1 MSDETIRYGFPK
13 ISKNGERVGFKTYTT
28 AVYNPDGSTL
38 EDRLN
43 NMPGSDGSFREL
55 KLNTSLGVNILEVR
69 FNAQGNISNTG
80 TYTIDNNGNSD
91 CTAKLQKIINKYQHI
106 YIPDGQYKISELK
119 LDSGTI
125 IEGKNPFNVIFRPNA
140 NTSHLFTIENK
151 ASIIIKNI
159 NIGGNNNVAN
169 EDAINIDGNCDN
181 ILIENVHI
189 QNFIGDSI
197 KIHTTGTSRVTNINI
212 NNVEI
217 SIDGNALY
225 NRANS
230 INNRVFATGINISIS
245 DFRSVINITGLACRL
260 LQYDGSASSS
270 SGFYAYLL
278 HFYNDDTNR
287 VINNNNN
294 ICLLPI
300 IKAIS
305 SVYNNAAP
313 YNDNIP
319 CINISNSIF
328 EGMSQSIYNKGIK
341 LNISN
346 SVFNAGILGDIF
358 ADTGS
363 RIQLVGVSIMLLV
376 KAVSNNGLVYYL
388 RRDVL
393 KQLYDITMYD
403 ENGHETSDPQPWGY
417 IDVFDISTETS
428 IYRHAFI
435 YSLIIDEI
443 RYFTTEK
450 YSGTLF
456 SSTHLIGPVTPRLYH
471 GNITLSENDGT

>member
-28 AVYNPDGSTL
+28 TVYNPDGSTL

-106 YIPDGQYKISELK
+106 YIPNGQYKISELK

-151 ASIIIKNI
+151 ANVIIKNI
-159 NIGGNNNVAN
+159 NISGNNNAAN
-169 EDAINIDGNCDN
+169 EDAINIDGTCDN

-197 KIHTTGTSRVTNINI
+197 KIYTTGVSRVTNINI

-217 SIDGNALY
+217 LIDGNALY
-225 NRANS
+225 ERANS

-245 DFRSVINITGLACRL
+245 DFRSVINISGLACRL

-300 IKAIS
+300 IKAVS

-346 SVFNAGILGDIF
+346 SVFNAGILGNIF

-456 SSTHLIGPVTPRLYH
+456 SSTHLIGPASPRLYH